1 MIQNG
6 FRLAAVA
13 AIIFWGMLVGAPTDA
28 AAAGRRGEAPHDS
41 CRVITEA
48 GFCGVSFGASENDA
62 RSAFHGRLT
71 SSLAINSSASESTEC
86 HYLYSAAN
94 RVGVALMFVGGA
106 FERIDIT
113 TPSVATQKGAKVGMK
128 LDLVEKL
135 YPDAAR
141 RPNYFISKDID
152 LVVGLADGVTAY
164 FEAGDDGYIW
174 KYSIGREKASRFL
187 QGCA

>member
-1 MIQNG
+1 MIQSG

-13 AIIFWGMLVGAPTDA
+13 AIIFCGMFVGAPTDA
-28 AAAGRRGEAPHDS
+28 AAAGRRAEASHDS
-41 CRVITEA
+41 CWVITET
-48 GFCGVSFGASENDA
+48 GFCGVSFGASENEA

-71 SSLAINSSASESTEC
+71 SSLATNSRAAETTEC
-86 HYLYSAAN
+86 HYLYSATN
-94 RVGVALMFVGGA
+94 RVGVALMFVGDE

-113 TPSVATQKGAKVGMK
+113 TPSIATQKGAKVGMK
-128 LDLVEKL
+128 LDQVEKL

-141 RPNYFISKDID
+141 QPNYFISKDID
-152 LVVGLADGVTAY
+152 LVVDLGDGVTAY

-174 KYSIGREKASRFL
+174 KYSIGREKTSRFL